1 MTTTHGSDHVILRE
15 LLAARGD
22 WVSGTHLARK
32 LGVSRVAVWA
42 HMNRLR
48 REGFKFE
55 AIRSRGYR
63 LLGRPSRLSQ
73 ALLHALLR
81 IKLPDG
87 AITVLD
93 EVDSTNSEAERRIAA
108 GQPAPFAVFAAAQT
122 NGRGRFGRVWHSPDA
137 GNLYASFAFRPRVD
151 PTRMQLFTLWMG
163 VNLCEVLESF
173 FKIAPAIKWPN
184 DLLVTGRKVGGM
196 LTEARIDADRIRD
209 LIFGVGINV
218 NADTANWP
226 RDIART
232 ATSLADVTGAHVD
245 INQLAAAV
253 AGRVFGAFNAFI
265 AGGFEPRFGDLWAR
279 YDSLRGTAVGVNLAG
294 QVTRGTASG
303 IDGDGSL
310 LVATESGRKV
320 RFRAGEVT
328 LEKGVRAGA

>member
-1 MTTTHGSDHVILRE
+1 MTTTHGSDLVILRE

-22 WVSGTHLARK
+22 WVSGADLARR

-55 AIRSRGYR
+55 AVRSRGYR

-73 ALLHALLR
+73 GLLHALLR
-81 IKLPDG
+81 IRLPDD

-93 EVDSTNSEAERRIAA
+93 EIDSTNSEAERRIAA
-108 GQPAPFAVFAAAQT
+108 GQPAPFAVFASAQT
-122 NGRGRFGRVWHSPDA
+122 DGRGRFGRVWHSPDA

-151 PTRMQLFTLWMG
+151 PTQMQLFTLWMG

-173 FKIAPAIKWPN
+173 FKITPAIKWPN
-184 DLLVTGRKVGGM
+184 DLLVSGRKVGGM

-209 LIFGVGINV
+209 LIFGLGINV
-218 NADTANWP
+218 NAGTANWP

-253 AGRVFGAFNAFI
+253 AGRVFGAFNTFI
-265 AGGFEPRFGDLWAR
+265 AGGFEPKLAALWAR
-279 YDSLRGTAVGVNLAG
+279 YDALRDTQVGVNHAG

-310 LVATESGRKV
+310 IVATDSGRKI

-328 LEKGVRAGA
+328 LEKGARAGA